1 MKKKYILPHVEVIN
15 IKPSHAL
22 LIGSKPY
29 EEETSEVWAR
39 SVEFDPEIDDEMD
52 AGDELE
58 LDYHADGTDF

>member
-39 SVEFDPEIDDEMD
+39 SVEFDP
-52 AGDELE
+52 
-58 LDYHADGTDF
+58 